1 MSGHVLV
8 LYLGQVVASCAR
20 DELYRQPIPAHDT
33 ATFPY
38 ESEVSS
44 VPELPPTLPL
54 TIAEAAAWLR
64 SGRITSVAL
73 TEAQLARAHATQET
87 LAAFITIMDEAA
99 LAGARQADA
108 DFAAGI
114 DKGPLQG
121 IPLGIKDI
129 IATRDAPSTANSR
142 VLDPAWGQRDDA
154 TVVKKLRG
162 AGAVILGK
170 LGLHEFALGWP
181 DPDTGFRIPKNPW
194 DLTRTPGGSS
204 SGTGAAISGGVILGG
219 LGTCTGGSVRGPA
232 SYCGISGIKQTF
244 GRVSK
249 EGCVPLG
256 YSLDHIG
263 PMARS
268 ARDCA
273 IMLQVMAG
281 YDPLD
286 LCSVDTPVPD
296 MLGLMDGSLAG
307 VRIGVLR
314 DYFFTAPNLDPE
326 VKAGVEAALV
336 AMEAAGATLVE
347 VSIPHAEEARLAQ
360 RITMIGEAY
369 AYHEPDLKSKAALYG
384 KYTRQAFQ
392 VGAFLTAADYVQA
405 QRLRPLIRRECAD
418 AFGSRPGE
426 GVDVLV
432 TPTMPTTA
440 LSFAGYDPDATMR
453 AHSFTPIW
461 NLTGLPA
468 ISIPCGFSSEGL
480 PIGMQVVGRPMDE
493 PTVFK
498 IADAYQH
505 LTKWH
510 LTLPPIAQQL
520 AKEVRPA

>member
-1 MSGHVLV
+1 M
-8 LYLGQVVASCAR
+8 
-20 DELYRQPIPAHDT
+20 
-33 ATFPY
+33 
-38 ESEVSS
+38 
-44 VPELPPTLPL
+44 PELPL
-54 TIAEAAAWLR
+54 TIAEAAEWLR
-64 SGRITSVAL
+64 SGKITSVAL
-73 TEAQLARAHATQET
+73 TEAQLARAHATQDT
-87 LAAFITIMDEAA
+87 LAAFILILDDAA

-121 IPLGIKDI
+121 IPIGVKDI
-129 IATRDAPSTANSR
+129 IATKDAPSTANSR

-154 TVVKKLRG
+154 TVVKKLRE
-162 AGAVILGK
+162 AGAVIFGK

-204 SGTGAAISGGVILGG
+204 SGTGAAVGGGVILGG

-273 IMLQVMAG
+273 IMLQIMAG

-286 LCSVDTPVPD
+286 LCSVDLPVPD
-296 MLGLMDGSLAG
+296 MLGLMNGSLEG
-307 VRIGVLR
+307 VRIGVPR
-314 DYFFTAPNLDPE
+314 DYFFTVPNLDDE
-326 VKAGVEAALV
+326 VKTSVEAALD
-336 AMEAAGATLVE
+336 AMADAGATLVE
-347 VSIPHAEEARLAQ
+347 VAIPHADAARHAQ
-360 RITMIGEAY
+360 RVTMIAEAY
-369 AYHEPDLKSKAALYG
+369 AYHEPDLKSKPELYG

-392 VGAFLTAADYVQA
+392 LGAFYSAADYVNA
-405 QRLRPLIRRECAD
+405 QRLRPLIRQECAD
-418 AFGSRPGE
+418 AFGKHPASGGD
-426 GVDVLV
+426 GVDVLIV
-432 TPTMPTTA
+432 PTMASVAPT
-440 LSFAGYDPDATMR
+440 FAGYDPDAMMR
-453 AHSFTPIW
+453 SYGFTPIW

-468 ISIPCGFSSEGL
+468 ISIPCGFSEGGL
-480 PIGMQVVGRPMDE
+480 PIGMQVVGRPFDE

-498 IADAYQH
+498 VADAYQQI
-505 LTKWH
+505 TNWH
-510 LTLPPIAQQL
+510 LTIPPFAQEL
-520 AKEVRPA
+520 AKEAQPA

>member
-1 MSGHVLV
+1 M
-8 LYLGQVVASCAR
+8 
-20 DELYRQPIPAHDT
+20 PA
-33 ATFPY
+33 
-38 ESEVSS
+38 
-44 VPELPPTLPL
+44 LPL
-54 TIAEAAAWLR
+54 TIAEAADWLR

-73 TEAQLARAHATQET
+73 TEAQLARAHATQDT
-87 LAAFITIMDEAA
+87 LAAFILILDEAA

-121 IPLGIKDI
+121 IPIGVKDI
-129 IATRDAPSTANSR
+129 IATKDAPSTANSR
-142 VLDPAWGQRDDA
+142 VLDPTWGQRDDA
-154 TVVKKLRG
+154 TVVKKLRA

-181 DPDTGFRIPKNPW
+181 DPNTGFRIPKNPW
-194 DLTRTPGGSS
+194 DLERSPGGSS
-204 SGTGAAISGGVILGG
+204 SGTGAAVGGGVILGG

-232 SYCGISGIKQTF
+232 AFCGISGIKQTF

-263 PMARS
+263 PMTRT

-273 IMLQVMAG
+273 LMLQVMAG

-286 LCSVDTPVPD
+286 LCSVDRPVPD
-296 MLGLMDGSLAG
+296 MLGLMTGSLEG

-326 VKAGVEAALV
+326 VKAGVEAALS

-347 VSIPHAEEARLAQ
+347 VSIPHADAARHAQ

-369 AYHEPDLKSKAALYG
+369 AYHEPDLKSKPELYG
-384 KYTRQAFQ
+384 KYTRQQFQ
-392 VGAFLTAADYVQA
+392 VGAFYTAADYVQA
-405 QRLRPLIRRECAD
+405 QRLRPLIRQECAD
-418 AFGSRPGE
+418 AFGTVGPAGTGGSGR

-440 LSFAGYDPDATMR
+440 PRFADYDPDALMR
-453 AHSFTPIW
+453 SPTFTPIW

-468 ISIPCGFSSEGL
+468 ISIPCGLSSERL
-480 PIGMQVVGRPMDE
+480 PIGMQIVGRPFDE

-498 IADAYQH
+498 IADAYQQI
-505 LTKWH
+505 TNWH
-510 LTLPPIAQQL
+510 LTIPDI
-520 AKEVRPA
+520 AKEAQPA

>member
-1 MSGHVLV
+1 M
-8 LYLGQVVASCAR
+8 
-20 DELYRQPIPAHDT
+20 
-33 ATFPY
+33 
-38 ESEVSS
+38 
-44 VPELPPTLPL
+44 PELPL
-54 TIAEAAAWLR
+54 TIAEAADWLR

-73 TEAQLARAHATQET
+73 TEAQLARAHATQDT
-87 LAAFITIMDEAA
+87 LAAFILIMDEVA

-121 IPLGIKDI
+121 IPIGVKDI
-129 IATRDAPSTANSR
+129 IATKDAPSTANSR

-154 TVVKKLRG
+154 TVVKKLRA

-170 LGLHEFALGWP
+170 LGLHEYALGWP

-194 DLTRTPGGSS
+194 DLERSPGGSS
-204 SGTGAAISGGVILGG
+204 SGTGAAVGGGVILGG

-232 SYCGISGIKQTF
+232 AYCGISGIKQTF

-263 PMARS
+263 PMTRT

-273 IMLQVMAG
+273 LMLHVMAG

-296 MLGLMDGSLAG
+296 MLGLMTGSLEG

-326 VKAGVEAALV
+326 TKAAVEAALS

-347 VSIPHAEEARLAQ
+347 ASIPHADAARHAQ

-369 AYHEPDLKSKAALYG
+369 AYHEPDLKAKPELYG
-384 KYTRQAFQ
+384 KYTRQQFQ
-392 VGAFLTAADYVQA
+392 VGAFFTAADYVQA
-405 QRLRPLIRRECAD
+405 QRMRPLIRQECAD
-418 AFGSRPGE
+418 AFATDG

-440 LSFAGYDPDATMR
+440 PRFADYNPDALLSSPT
-453 AHSFTPIW
+453 FTPIW

-468 ISIPCGFSSEGL
+468 ISIPCGLSSQNL
-480 PIGMQVVGRPMDE
+480 PIGMQIVGRPFAE

-498 IADAYQH
+498 VADGYQQISN
-505 LTKWH
+505 WH
-510 LTLPPIAQQL
+510 LTLPPIA
-520 AKEVRPA
+520 KEAQPA